1 LLNEALNDFTMQN
14 KQCLG
19 LVSVNIPLIS
29 NLDVWGNIALIRQY
43 HQDMPQE
50 EARQLVL
57 QYLRRY
63 GMESIAFKRNPA
75 LTHEER
81 FCVMLLRAVMVADAV
96 VVIDRPF
103 QILPYL
109 QDAHFIRDALKKV
122 DDSYQ
127 ESYVLDYTWNAHRYR
142 IDNAEK
148 S

>member
-1 LLNEALNDFTMQN
+1 MQN

-43 HQDMPQE
+43 HQDMHQE

-63 GMESIAFKRNPA
+63 GMESIASKRNPT

-103 QILPYL
+103 QILSDR
-109 QDAHFIRDALKKV
+109 QDARYIHDALKKV
-122 DDSYQ
+122 DDLYQ
-127 ESYVLDYTWNAHRYR
+127 ESHIIDYTWNAHRYR
-142 IDNAEK
+142 VENAEK